1 MKQRHLYLGVILL
14 MLVQGAQAQPA
25 TPDSTGYLRLVVHLD
40 SVFVYFNDDY
50 HNYQRIDSVAVL
62 ELPAREHKITLASA
76 RAYDY
81 EFYQAITP
89 GDTATYSVRLST
101 RINPKAFYRYSSYP
115 VLRTNATLMV
125 FTDEDSEIFIDGQAA
140 GRGMVKKDLE
150 PGAYTVETRHPRA
163 GDKKQQVHIVANRPR
178 LVIVE
183 LYNRPTKG
191 QSRALGIVPGASQF
205 YKRQAIKGVLFLG
218 VIAGGAAAA
227 YLKHQSF
234 VDENDRYEVML
245 SRYQSAFSEE
255 DALRF
260 GDEAEAQ
267 YDLTIKEADARDVL
281 IGAAVGLYLLNMIDA
296 WIAPGSGFRSK
307 PSGIDYFV
315 TPVTTPTGS
324 GVRLALR
331 F

>member
-163 GDKKQQVHIVANRPR
+163 GDKKQAGAHRSQPAP
-178 LVIVE
+178 
-183 LYNRPTKG
+183 
-191 QSRALGIVPGASQF
+191 PGH
-205 YKRQAIKGVLFLG
+205 RG
-218 VIAGGAAAA
+218 VIQPSDERPVARAGDSARR
-227 YLKHQSF
+227 QS
-234 VDENDRYEVML
+234 VLQET
-245 SRYQSAFSEE
+245 
-255 DALRF
+255 
-260 GDEAEAQ
+260 GD
-267 YDLTIKEADARDVL
+267 KGR
-281 IGAAVGLYLLNMIDA
+281 AVYRRHRRRCGGGLPQASILC
-296 WIAPGSGFRSK
+296 GRK
-307 PSGIDYFV
+307 
-315 TPVTTPTGS
+315 
-324 GVRLALR
+324 
-331 F
+331 